1 VTTTILC
8 AGALAL
14 PGGSDDDARRTLLAH
29 HAPREDGATARLLAR
44 ARAPKLR
51 SDDALVPRELPDEAW
66 LRARFAPASGDAIAA
81 FAMRAGGES
90 PRLLVRPVHLQV
102 GLDTLVLSLPERI
115 GADEAQAL
123 AETAN
128 RQFADDGL
136 SWSPETP
143 HAWTLQATNDEGR
156 ARLGAWAK
164 LHCRSARMVVGRRID
179 AWQPEGEA
187 ARSWRALVNELQMLW
202 HEHPV
207 NDARSQAGRP
217 ALNSVWLEGSCSRA
231 GRRGFDAVITSDEAL
246 AGLAL
251 SAGCEVSAVPGEAT
265 PDDFLRFAA
274 IQEDVGTLLLD
285 PGWWRIAVADGDAEA
300 WQRAW
305 DRLDTLIE
313 RLTGAGDPPE
323 TLVLGG
329 ERDLLEFRRRPS
341 DLWALWRN
349 RRLAELLAAHR

>member
-1 VTTTILC
+1 MTTTILC

-66 LRARFAPASGDAIAA
+66 LRARFEPADGDAIAA

-143 HAWTLQATNDEGR
+143 HAWTLQATNDGGR
-156 ARLGAWAK
+156 ARIGAWAK
-164 LHCRSARMVVGRRID
+164 LHCRSARMVAGRRID

-231 GRRGFDAVITSDEAL
+231 GRRGFDAVITSDDAL

-313 RLTGAGDPPE
+313 RLAGAGDPPE

-349 RRLAELLAAHR
+349 RRLAELLATHR